1 MACVNPNSPEFKK
14 ILEIEPN
21 PLLAEI
27 IYNEKYGQMQN
38 ENFAN
43 EEIEFQETKLDSK
56 TKLDFSNK
64 SEDWVYKKTDQINE
78 IDNYVL
84 DQLIKQEGKPTQA
97 ADLEKFNQLSNA
109 VGELEAYRD
118 YFENNKIVRPSSI
131 VEEK

>member
-84 DQLIKQEGKPTQA
+84 DQLIKQEGKTYTSSR
-97 ADLEKFNQLSNA
+97 F
-109 VGELEAYRD
+109 R
-118 YFENNKIVRPSSI
+118 KI
-131 VEEK
+131 